1 MAKVSVET
9 GPEPE
14 PKKGSAADRRRFER
28 TELVV
33 SIEYSTV
40 DDFFSEF
47 TRDINEGG
55 VFIET
60 ERPQPVGTTVDLQ
73 FHLPGS
79 EDPVKAVGL
88 VVRSGDGTDGSPIGM
103 AVEFDG
109 LSSDARE
116 RIDEIVRSMR
126 SRG

>member
-1 MAKVSVET
+1 MAKVSLET
-9 GPEPE
+9 GPDPSED
-14 PKKGSAADRRRFER
+14 DRRRFER
-28 TELVV
+28 TDLVV

-60 ERPQPVGTTVDLQ
+60 ERPQPLGTTVDLQ

-79 EDPVKAVGL
+79 DDPVKAVGL
-88 VVRSGDGTDGSPIGM
+88 VVRSSDGSDGSPMGM

-109 LSSDARE
+109 LSADARE
-116 RIDEIVRSMR
+116 RIDGLVRSMR
-126 SRG
+126 SLG